1 MYFRLGSPAFTSP
14 DPKSL
19 VYRTYFPVSQRI
31 YNKFGLMDSTHT
43 IAHSSST
50 NLGVVQ
56 DFEPCIDRLDPPCQ
70 VYLWIL
76 LHFIDTLVM
85 CVCGGAGWWVCA
97 ALHMAAANGHLDIA
111 KLLLDHGAVSIL
123 SFLVKLDVL
132 QSSLSFVGSALQ
144 GRDIGMH
151 QETCQSLVSLH
162 LGSCGVHYRN
172 ISSITEGSTWAS
184 PC

>member
-1 MYFRLGSPAFTSP
+1 M
-14 DPKSL
+14 
-19 VYRTYFPVSQRI
+19 
-31 YNKFGLMDSTHT
+31 
-43 IAHSSST
+43 
-50 NLGVVQ
+50 
-56 DFEPCIDRLDPPCQ
+56 
-70 VYLWIL
+70 
-76 LHFIDTLVM
+76 
-85 CVCGGAGWWVCA
+85 CA

-151 QETCQSLVSLH
+151 QEMCQSLVSLH

-172 ISSITEGSTWAS
+172 ISSINEGSTWAS
-184 PC
+184 CYLFPIEYVGYLSSLWISFRRQSHYVISCMFSSYPHLVVETHCKVHFRVPKLDSHRL